1 MINPDPA
8 NAAPSETAQNL
19 TSVPRAMAGQTPI
32 KRKAPPASNPKDRSW
47 LSVAGF
53 SIKYKLVP
61 PVRIVLERRLLGL
74 VQNEILEDQDVH
86 FRSHEA
92 SICITRRTHKG
103 LTTDIE

>member
-1 MINPDPA
+1 MINPDAA
-8 NAAPSETAQNL
+8 NATPNDTAQNL
-19 TSVPRAMAGQTPI
+19 TGVPRAMAGQSPI

-47 LSVAGF
+47 WSVAGF
-53 SIKYKLVP
+53 SIKDKLVP